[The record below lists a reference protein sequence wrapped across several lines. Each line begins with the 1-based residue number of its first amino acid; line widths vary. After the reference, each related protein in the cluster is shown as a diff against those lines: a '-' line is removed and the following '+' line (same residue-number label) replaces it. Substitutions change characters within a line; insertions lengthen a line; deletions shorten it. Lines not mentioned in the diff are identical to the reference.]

1 MPVMDW
7 PLLSDSPV
15 SGRHVLVIDDDRDF
29 AGSLRNLLTLEG
41 YEVEVAHNA
50 GGALDALDRFNVE
63 VALIDIR
70 LGDQDGLAL
79 IGEFQQRREDV
90 ICVIMTAYA
99 SVEAAIKALQRG
111 AYDFLCKPF
120 YPEDLIATLER
131 CFERLALARGRE
143 AAERALS
150 IRNQELEA
158 VNARLKRVVCA
169 MQVIST
175 SETMPSLYATV
186 AEALAH
192 VMSAKNAALYLAEGS
207 ELTLHKALL
216 GGLPSRIMFPGDART
231 FQRAMFTIQITSAQ
245 VAPISAGA
253 REASPSLPLSLL
265 AFPLTGEIGKPL
277 GLLVL
282 QPDPNADFSDQ
293 DRELGI
299 ILTSFINEAI
309 RMLQAYDSARWCETR
324 LRDFIDHSPSLVSL
338 NDLQGR
344 YLLVNRQFET
354 WHGRRADEVVGKTP
368 DELFSSNVA
377 HLYGPG
383 SAPPLSETIVE
394 GEAELVFQDGSAHTV
409 LVTRF
414 PIRDTGGRLIGVG
427 TIATDVTESRRAAK
441 RQRHSQE
448 LEALG
453 QLTGGIAHDF
463 NNLLAVIIGNLHLL
477 REKVCDPD
485 ENRELIDDSLQ
496 SASSGR
502 ELVQSLLAFGR
513 YQRPQPE
520 PTDPNGIVLGLSRVL
535 KRTLGETIE
544 IRWFLSH
551 DVWPIAVD
559 KCQLETSLLNLVL
572 NARDAMPHGG
582 FLTIGT
588 RNVVLSHPFGEHET
602 VIPGPYV
609 ALTMTDNG
617 TGMTPVVAAQALQ
630 PFFTTKPRS
639 GNGLGLNM
647 VYRFVKESG
656 GHLVI
661 DSKPGIGTSVTL
673 YLPMAKGGPARP
685 ERSYGDKVE
694 LRIQCERTPVV
705 ED

>member
-1 MPVMDW
+1 MDW
-7 PLLSDSPV
+7 SLLSDPPV
-15 SGRHVLVIDDDRDF
+15 SGRRVLVVDDDRDF
-29 AGSLRNLLTLEG
+29 ADSLRNLLTLEG
-41 YEVEVAHNA
+41 YEVEIAYNVA
-50 GGALDALDRFNVE
+50 GALDALDRCKVE

-70 LGDQDGLAL
+70 LGGQDGLAL
-79 IGEFQQRREDV
+79 LEEFRQRRKDV

-99 SVEAAIKALQRG
+99 SVESAIDALQKG

-120 YPEDLIATLER
+120 YPEDLVATLER

-158 VNARLKRVVCA
+158 VNARLKRAVSA
-169 MQVIST
+169 MQVLST
-175 SETMPSLYATV
+175 STTMPSLYTTAI
-186 AEALAH
+186 EALAR
-192 VMSAKNAALYLAEGS
+192 VVSAKNAALYLAEGP
-207 ELTLHKALL
+207 ELTLHEALL
-216 GGLPSRIMFPGDART
+216 GGLPSRIMFPSDART
-231 FQRAMFTIQITSAQ
+231 FQRPIFTIQITSAQ
-245 VAPISAGA
+245 PAPISGRAPA
-253 REASPSLPLSLL
+253 SSPSLPLSLL
-265 AFPLTGEIGKPL
+265 AFPLTGETSKPQ

-282 QPDPNADFSDQ
+282 QSDPNADFSDQ

-324 LRDFIDHSPSLVSL
+324 LREFIDHSPSLVSL

-354 WHGRRADEVVGKTP
+354 WHGRRADEVVGRTP

-377 HLYGPG
+377 QLYRPG

-394 GEAELVFQDGSAHTV
+394 GEAELVFQDGFAHTV

-414 PIRDTGGRLIGVG
+414 PFRGAGGRPIGVG
-427 TIATDVTESRRAAK
+427 TIATDVTESRRNG
-441 RQRHSQE
+441 QQ

-463 NNLLAVIIGNLHLL
+463 NNLLAVIIGNLDLL
-477 REKVCDPD
+477 REKVCDPH

-502 ELVQSLLAFGR
+502 ELVQSLLAGR

-520 PTDPNGIVLGLSRVL
+520 PSDPNGIVLGLSRVL
-535 KRTLGETIE
+535 KRTLGEAIE
-544 IRWFLSH
+544 IRWCLSR
-551 DVWPIAVD
+551 DVWPIAID

-582 FLTIGT
+582 LLTVDT
-588 RNVVLSHPFGEHET
+588 RNVLLSHPFGEPET
-602 VIPGPYV
+602 IVPGSYV
-609 ALTMTDNG
+609 ALTVTDNG

-630 PFFTTKPRS
+630 PFFTTKKPGS
-639 GNGLGLNM
+639 GNGLGLDR
-647 VYRFVKESG
+647 VYRFVRQSG
-656 GHLVI
+656 GHLAI

-673 YLPMAKGGPARP
+673 YLPMAKDSPVRP
-685 ERSYGDKVE
+685 ERPCGDKVE
-694 LRIQCERTPVV
+694 LRVV

>member
-1 MPVMDW
+1 MDW
-7 PLLSDSPV
+7 PLLSNPPASP
-15 SGRHVLVIDDDRDF
+15 RHVLLIDDDHDF
-29 AGSLRNLLTLEG
+29 AGSLCNLLTLEG
-41 YEVEVAHNA
+41 YEVEIAYNVA
-50 GGALDALDRFNVE
+50 GALDALDRFNVE

-79 IGEFQQRREDV
+79 LEEFRQRREDV

-99 SVEAAIKALQRG
+99 SVEAAIQALQRG

-120 YPEDLIATLER
+120 YSEDLVMTLER
-131 CFERLALARGRE
+131 CFERLALARGRD

-158 VNARLKRVVCA
+158 VNARLKRAVSA

-175 SETMPSLYATV
+175 SETMPSLYTTAI
-186 AEALAH
+186 EALAH
-192 VMSAKNAALYLAEGS
+192 VVSAKNAALYLAEGS
-207 ELTLHKALL
+207 QLALHEALL
-216 GGLPSRIMFPGDART
+216 DGLPSRIMFPDART
-231 FQRAMFTIQITSAQ
+231 FQRPIFTVQITSAQ
-245 VAPISAGA
+245 VAPISANTPA
-253 REASPSLPLSLL
+253 ASPSLPLSLL
-265 AFPLTGEIGKPL
+265 AFPLTGETGKPV

-282 QPDPNADFSDQ
+282 QPEQNAGFSDQ
-293 DRELGI
+293 DRELGM

-324 LRDFIDHSPSLVSL
+324 LREFIDHSPSLVSL

-344 YLLVNRQFET
+344 YLLVNRQFEI
-354 WHGRRADEVVGKTP
+354 WHGRRADEVVGRTP

-377 HLYGPG
+377 QLYRPG
-383 SAPPLSETIVE
+383 SALPLSETIVE
-394 GEAELVFQDGSAHTV
+394 GEAELFFQDGSAHAV

-414 PIRDTGGRLIGVG
+414 PIRGTGGRPIGVG
-427 TIATDVTESRRAAK
+427 TIATDVTESRRAET
-441 RQRHSQE
+441 RLRHSQQ

-463 NNLLAVIIGNLHLL
+463 NNLLAVIIGNLDLL

-513 YQRPQPE
+513 YQSPQPE
-520 PTDPNGIVLGLSRVL
+520 PADPNDIVLGLSRVL
-535 KRTLGETIE
+535 KRTLGEAID
-544 IRWFLSH
+544 IRWCLSR
-551 DVWPIAVD
+551 DVWPIAID
-559 KCQLETSLLNLVL
+559 KCQLEASLLNLVL

-582 FLTIGT
+582 LLTVDT
-588 RNVVLSHPFGEHET
+588 RNVVLSHPFGEPET
-602 VIPGPYV
+602 IVPGPYV
-609 ALTMTDNG
+609 ALTVTDNG
-617 TGMTPVVAAQALQ
+617 TGMTPVVAGQALQ
-630 PFFTTKPRS
+630 PFFTTKKLGS

-647 VYRFVKESG
+647 VDRFVRQSG

-673 YLPMAKGGPARP
+673 YLPMAKDSPARL
-685 ERSYGDKVE
+685 ERPCEDEFE
-694 LRIQCERTPVV
+694 LPVQGEHVLIV